1 MSQQLLFVL
10 FIGYF
15 LAYFIYVW
23 SCRKWFGYTKH
34 LKQYISKHQH
44 HKKSAHNFHISKCT
58 GHKNT
63 RNQAPPFAIDLNENP
78 IAHTFGVHT
87 KSPFE
92 TIDNNTKNSVSIV
105 HIHYSCEMAIFSYFF
120 AQPLQV
126 FPGSFLIFFWI
137 SLMYNRTRASFSI
150 SKANLL

>member
-44 HKKSAHNFHISKCT
+44 HKKSVHNFHISKRT

-63 RNQAPPFAIDLNENP
+63 RNQAPPFAIDLNENL
-78 IAHTFGVHT
+78 IAYTFGVHT

-105 HIHYSCEMAIFSYFF
+105 HTHIHYSCEMAIFSDCTTFIPKWHIFQRHFF
-120 AQPLQV
+120 LRRL
-126 FPGSFLIFFWI
+126 FPPDIYS
-137 SLMYNRTRASFSI
+137 YNIYS
-150 SKANLL
+150 

>member
-1 MSQQLLFVL
+1 M
-10 FIGYF
+10 
-15 LAYFIYVW
+15 
-23 SCRKWFGYTKH
+23 
-34 LKQYISKHQH
+34 KQYISKHQH
-44 HKKSAHNFHISKCT
+44 HKKSVHIFHISKRT

-63 RNQAPPFAIDLNENP
+63 RNQAPPFAIDLNENL
-78 IAHTFGVHT
+78 IAYTFGVHT

-105 HIHYSCEMAIFSYFF
+105 HTHIHYSCEMAIFFLF
-120 AQPLQV
+120 LAQPLQV

-150 SKANLL
+150 SKANLLVSGQHHVNKSKFQNTEVSLHM